1 MWGLKNAVM
10 ITMQHKSIHFP
21 KIENNHDN
29 STSLQL
35 VDEESKKAAIVDPV
49 EPNSVRSAVKE
60 EGVELTTVLT
70 THHHW

>member
-1 MWGLKNAVM
+1 MWGLKKAVM
-10 ITMQHKSIHFP
+10 IATQPKSVHLP
-21 KIENNHDN
+21 KIENNHDI
-29 STSLQL
+29 SPSLQL